1 MRQMPGGAVRR
12 GWPGSEDAAMKIVH
26 LVIGVLSIVLV
37 GGAGLWGAW
46 CWHRVRASSLFWTLL
61 RAGQAV
67 IVLDVALGGVLLL
80 MGKKAS
86 SLHLIYGL
94 LPLAVSFLGEQLR
107 IASAQMVLDS
117 RGFES
122 AAAVGELP
130 EEEQQVVVVS
140 IVQRELGVMVLA
152 ALVMVVLLVRAAGTA
167 G

>member
-1 MRQMPGGAVRR
+1 
-12 GWPGSEDAAMKIVH
+12 MKIVH

-37 GGAGLWGAW
+37 GGAGVWGAW
-46 CWHRVRASSLFWTLL
+46 CWYRVRSSRLFWALL
-61 RAGQAV
+61 RTGQAV
-67 IVLDVALGGVLLL
+67 VVLEVALGGVLVIL
-80 MGKKAS
+80 GKKAS

-117 RGFES
+117 RGHES

-130 EEEQQVVVVS
+130 EDEQQGLVVS

-152 ALVMVVLLVRAAGTA
+152 ALVMVVLLARAAGTA

>member
-1 MRQMPGGAVRR
+1 
-12 GWPGSEDAAMKIVH
+12 MKIVH

-37 GGAGLWGAW
+37 GGAGVWGAW
-46 CWHRVRASSLFWTLL
+46 CWYRVRSSRLFWTLL
-61 RAGQAV
+61 RTGQAV
-67 IVLDVALGGVLLL
+67 VVLEVALGGVLVIL
-80 MGKKAS
+80 GKKAS

-117 RGFES
+117 RGHES
-122 AAAVGELP
+122 AAAVGDLP
-130 EEEQQVVVVS
+130 EEEQQGLVVS

-152 ALVMVVLLVRAAGTA
+152 ALVMVVLLARAAGTA

>member
-1 MRQMPGGAVRR
+1 
-12 GWPGSEDAAMKIVH
+12 MKIVH

-37 GGAGLWGAW
+37 GGAGVWGAW
-46 CWHRVRASSLFWTLL
+46 CWYRVRSSRLFWTLL
-61 RAGQAV
+61 RTGQAV
-67 IVLDVALGGVLLL
+67 VVLEVALGGVLVI

-117 RGFES
+117 RGHES
-122 AAAVGELP
+122 AAAVGDLP
-130 EEEQQVVVVS
+130 EDEQQGLVVS

-152 ALVMVVLLVRAAGTA
+152 ALVMVVLLARAAGTA